1 MKKAS
6 RNMTPVSIRLSIYLD
21 PRGGSAVAD
30 TIKKMVQATLVAFGG
45 NITATANALG
55 YSNKTVRKIL
65 GGIDGKLK
73 TEGKDLRVGDSE
85 ASQGD
90 IPKC

>member
-1 MKKAS
+1 MRRAS
-6 RNMTPVSIRLSIYLD
+6 KNMTPVSIRLSIYLD

-30 TIKKMVQATLVAFGG
+30 TIKKMVQATLNAFNG

-55 YSNKTVRKIL
+55 YSNKTVRRIL
-65 GGIDGKLK
+65 GGIDGELK

-85 ASQGD
+85 TSQGSV
-90 IPKC
+90 P

>member
-6 RNMTPVSIRLSIYLD
+6 RNMTPVSIRISVYLD
-21 PRGGSAVAD
+21 PRGGEAVAD
-30 TIKKMVQATLVAFGG
+30 TIKKMVQATHKAFGG

-55 YSNKTVRKIL
+55 YSNKTVRRIL
-65 GGIDGKLK
+65 GGIDGELK

-85 ASQGD
+85 TSEGD
-90 IPKC
+90 IP